1 VATNYPTSL
10 DADSTVGGGVE
21 PDSATALDDS
31 TSGHPTHSGLH
42 KNLGDAVQ
50 QVETKLGIGSSTPS
64 ANKVLGCASGATSA
78 WTDSP
83 SVANLTLSADL
94 TAVNATLSGNLN
106 GVDPDNFA
114 NMTESTNAG
123 RKITVSTSAPTTGQT
138 TGDLWVN
145 IS

>member
-1 VATNYPTSL
+1 MATNYPASL

-50 QVETKLGIGSSTPS
+50 EVETKLGIGSSTPS
-64 ANKVLGCASGATSA
+64 AGKVLGCASGATTA

-83 SVANLTLSADL
+83 SLADL
-94 TAVNATLSGNLN
+94 TLSGNLN
-106 GVDPDNFA
+106 GVDPDKLA
-114 NMTESTNAG
+114 DMTGSTNAG
-123 RKITVSTSAPTTGQT
+123 RKITVSTSQPSSPT

>member
-1 VATNYPTSL
+1 MATNYPTSL

-50 QVETKLGIGSSTPS
+50 EVETKLGIGASTPS
-64 ANKVLGCASGATSA
+64 AGKVLGCASGATTA

-83 SVANLTLSADL
+83 SFASL
-94 TAVNATLSGNLN
+94 TLSGNLN
-106 GVDPDNFA
+106 GVDPDKLA
-114 NMTESTNAG
+114 DMTESDNAG
-123 RKITVSTSAPTTGQT
+123 RKITVSATAPTTGQT
-138 TGDLWVN
+138 TGDLWVD

>member
-1 VATNYPTSL
+1 MATNYPTSL

-50 QVETKLGIGSSTPS
+50 EVETKLGIGSSTPS
-64 ANKVLGCASGATSA
+64 AGKVLGCASGATTA

-83 SVANLTLSADL
+83 SLADL
-94 TAVNATLSGNLN
+94 TLSGNLN
-106 GVDPDNFA
+106 GVDPDKLA
-114 NMTESTNAG
+114 DMTGSTNAG
-123 RKITVSTSAPTTGQT
+123 RRITVSTSAPTSPTPV
-138 TGDLWVN
+138 TGDLWVD

>member
-1 VATNYPTSL
+1 MATNYPASL
-10 DADSTVGGGVE
+10 DADSTVGGGAE

-50 QVETKLGIGSSTPS
+50 EVETKLGIGSSTPS
-64 ANKVLGCASGATSA
+64 AGKVLGCASGATTA

-83 SVANLTLSADL
+83 SFTDL
-94 TAVNATLSGNLN
+94 TLSGNLN
-106 GVDPDNFA
+106 GVDADNLA
-114 NMTESTNAG
+114 DMTGSTNAG
-123 RKITVSTSAPTTGQT
+123 RKITVSTSAPTTGRT

>member
-1 VATNYPTSL
+1 MATNYPTSL

-50 QVETKLGIGSSTPS
+50 EVETKLGIGSSTPS
-64 ANKVLGCASGATSA
+64 AGKVLGCASGATTA

-83 SVANLTLSADL
+83 SFASL
-94 TAVNATLSGNLN
+94 TLSGNLN
-106 GVDPDNFA
+106 GVDPDDLA
-114 NMTESTNAG
+114 NMGGSTNAG
-123 RKITVSTSAPTTGQT
+123 RRITVSTSQPTSPTPV
-138 TGDLWVN
+138 TGDLWVD

>member
-1 VATNYPTSL
+1 MATNYPTSL

-50 QVETKLGIGSSTPS
+50 EVETKLGIGSSTPS
-64 ANKVLGCASGATSA
+64 AGKVLGCASGATTA

-83 SVANLTLSADL
+83 SFTDL
-94 TAVNATLSGNLN
+94 TLSGNLN
-106 GVDPDNFA
+106 GVDPDNLA

>member
-1 VATNYPTSL
+1 MATNYPTSL

-50 QVETKLGIGSSTPS
+50 EVETKLGIGASTPS
-64 ANKVLGCASGATSA
+64 AGKVLGCASGATTA

-83 SVANLTLSADL
+83 SFASL
-94 TAVNATLSGNLN
+94 TLSGNLN
-106 GVDPDNFA
+106 GVDPDDLA
-114 NMTESTNAG
+114 NMGGSTNAG
-123 RKITVSTSAPTTGQT
+123 RRITVSTSAPTSPTPVA
-138 TGDLWVN
+138 GDLWVD

>member
-1 VATNYPTSL
+1 MATNYPTSL

-50 QVETKLGIGSSTPS
+50 EVETKLGIGASTPS
-64 ANKVLGCASGATSA
+64 AGKVLGCASGATTA

-83 SVANLTLSADL
+83 SFASL
-94 TAVNATLSGNLN
+94 TLSGNLN
-106 GVDPDNFA
+106 GVDPDKLA
-114 NMTESTNAG
+114 DMTESDNAG
-123 RKITVSTSAPTTGQT
+123 RKITVSATAPTTGQT

>member
-1 VATNYPTSL
+1 MATNYPTSL

-64 ANKVLGCASGATSA
+64 AGKVLGCASGATTA

-83 SVANLTLSADL
+83 SFTDL
-94 TAVNATLSGNLN
+94 TLSGNLN
-106 GVDPDNFA
+106 GVDPDDLA
-114 NMTESTNAG
+114 NMGGSTNAG
-123 RKITVSTSAPTTGQT
+123 RRITVSTSAPTSPTPVA
-138 TGDLWVN
+138 GDLWVD

>member
-1 VATNYPTSL
+1 MATNYPASL

-50 QVETKLGIGSSTPS
+50 EVETKLGIGASTPS
-64 ANKVLGCASGATSA
+64 AGKVLGCASGATSA

-83 SVANLTLSADL
+83 SVASMTLSADL

-106 GVDPDNFA
+106 GVDPDNLA
-114 NMTESTNAG
+114 NMTGSTNAG
-123 RKITVSTSAPTTGQT
+123 RKITVSTSQPSSPT
-138 TGDLWVN
+138 TGDLWVD

>member
-1 VATNYPTSL
+1 MATNYPASL

-50 QVETKLGIGSSTPS
+50 EVETKLGIGSSTPS
-64 ANKVLGCASGATSA
+64 AGKVLGVASGATTA
-78 WTDSP
+78 WTDS
-83 SVANLTLSADL
+83 LSFTDL
-94 TAVNATLSGNLN
+94 TLSGNLN
-106 GVDPDNFA
+106 GVDADNLA
-114 NMTESTNAG
+114 DMTGSTNAG
-123 RKITVSTSAPTTGQT
+123 RKITVSTSAPTTGRT

>member
-1 VATNYPTSL
+1 MATNYPTSL

-31 TSGHPTHSGLH
+31 TSGHPTHAGLH

-50 QVETKLGIGSSTPS
+50 EVETKLGIGASTPS
-64 ANKVLGCASGATSA
+64 AGKVLGCASGATTA

-83 SVANLTLSADL
+83 SFADL
-94 TAVNATLSGNLN
+94 TLSGNLN
-106 GVDPDNFA
+106 GVDPDNLA
-114 NMTESTNAG
+114 DMTGSTNAG
-123 RKITVSTSAPTTGQT
+123 RKITVSTSAPSSGQT
-138 TGDLWVN
+138 TGDLWVD

>member
-1 VATNYPTSL
+1 MATNYPASL
-10 DADSTVGGGVE
+10 DADSTVGGGAE

-64 ANKVLGCASGATSA
+64 AGKVLGCASGATTA

-83 SVANLTLSADL
+83 SFADL
-94 TAVNATLSGNLN
+94 TLSGNLN
-106 GVDPDNFA
+106 GVDADNLA
-114 NMTESTNAG
+114 DMTGSTNAG
-123 RKITVSTSAPTTGQT
+123 RKITVSTSAPTTGRT

>member
-1 VATNYPTSL
+1 MATNYPASL
-10 DADSTVGGGVE
+10 DADSTVGGGAE

-50 QVETKLGIGSSTPS
+50 EVETKLGIGSSTPS
-64 ANKVLGCASGATSA
+64 AGKVLGCASGATTA

-83 SVANLTLSADL
+83 SFADL
-94 TAVNATLSGNLN
+94 TLSGNLN
-106 GVDPDNFA
+106 GVDADNLA
-114 NMTESTNAG
+114 DMTGSTNAG
-123 RKITVSTSAPTTGQT
+123 RKITVSTSAPSSGQT

>member
-1 VATNYPTSL
+1 MATNYPTSL

-50 QVETKLGIGSSTPS
+50 EVETKLGIGASTPS
-64 ANKVLGCASGATSA
+64 AGKVLGCASGATTA

-83 SVANLTLSADL
+83 SFASL
-94 TAVNATLSGNLN
+94 TLSGNLN
-106 GVDPDNFA
+106 GVDPDNLA
-114 NMTESTNAG
+114 NMTDSTNAG
-123 RKITVSTSAPTTGQT
+123 RKITVSTSQPSSPT
-138 TGDLWVN
+138 TGDLWVD

>member
-1 VATNYPTSL
+1 MATNYPTSL

-64 ANKVLGCASGATSA
+64 AGKVLGCASGATTA

-83 SVANLTLSADL
+83 SFASL
-94 TAVNATLSGNLN
+94 TLSGNLN
-106 GVDPDNFA
+106 GVDPDDLA
-114 NMTESTNAG
+114 NMGGSTNAG
-123 RKITVSTSAPTTGQT
+123 RRITVSTSAPTSPTPVA
-138 TGDLWVN
+138 GDLWVD

>member
-1 VATNYPTSL
+1 MATNYPSSL
-10 DADSTVGGGVE
+10 DADSTVGGGAE

-50 QVETKLGIGSSTPS
+50 EVETKLGIGSSTPS
-64 ANKVLGCASGATSA
+64 AGKVLGCASGATTA
-78 WTDSP
+78 WTDYP
-83 SVANLTLSADL
+83 SFASL
-94 TAVNATLSGNLN
+94 TLSGNLN

-114 NMTESTNAG
+114 DMTGSTNAG
-123 RKITVSTSAPTTGQT
+123 RKITVSATQPSSPTTG
-138 TGDLWVN
+138 DVWVD

>member
-50 QVETKLGIGSSTPS
+50 EVETKLGIGASTPS
-64 ANKVLGCASGATSA
+64 AGKVLGCASGATTA

-83 SVANLTLSADL
+83 SFADL
-94 TAVNATLSGNLN
+94 TLSGNLN
-106 GVDPDNFA
+106 GVDPDNLA

-138 TGDLWVN
+138 TGDLWVD

>member
-1 VATNYPTSL
+1 MATNYPSSL
-10 DADSTVGGGVE
+10 DADSTVGGGAE

-31 TSGHPTHSGLH
+31 TSGHPTHAGLH

-50 QVETKLGIGSSTPS
+50 EVETKLGIGSSTPS
-64 ANKVLGCASGATSA
+64 AGKVLSCASGATTT

-83 SVANLTLSADL
+83 SFAGLTLSADL
-94 TAVNATLSGNLN
+94 SAANATLSGNLN
-106 GVDPDNFA
+106 GVDPDKLA
-114 NMTESTNAG
+114 DMTGSTNAG
-123 RKITVSTSAPTTGQT
+123 RKITVSTSQPASPT

>member
-1 VATNYPTSL
+1 MATNYPTSL

-64 ANKVLGCASGATSA
+64 AGKVLGCASGATTA

-83 SVANLTLSADL
+83 SFASL
-94 TAVNATLSGNLN
+94 TLSGNLN
-106 GVDPDNFA
+106 GVDPDKLA
-114 NMTESTNAG
+114 DMTESDNAG
-123 RKITVSTSAPTTGQT
+123 RKITVSATAPTTGQT

>member
-1 VATNYPTSL
+1 MATNYPTSL

-50 QVETKLGIGSSTPS
+50 EVETKLGIGSSTPS
-64 ANKVLGCASGATSA
+64 AGKVLGCASGATTA

-83 SVANLTLSADL
+83 SFTDL
-94 TAVNATLSGNLN
+94 TLSGNLN
-106 GVDPDNFA
+106 GVDPDDLA
-114 NMTESTNAG
+114 NMGGSTNAG
-123 RKITVSTSAPTTGQT
+123 RRITVSTSAPTSPTPVA
-138 TGDLWVN
+138 GDLWVD

>member
-1 VATNYPTSL
+1 
-10 DADSTVGGGVE
+10 
-21 PDSATALDDS
+21 
-31 TSGHPTHSGLH
+31 LH

-64 ANKVLGCASGATSA
+64 AGKVLGCASGATTA

-83 SVANLTLSADL
+83 SMASMTLSADL

-123 RKITVSTSAPTTGQT
+123 RKITVSATAPTTGQT

>member
-1 VATNYPTSL
+1 MATNYPSSL
-10 DADSTVGGGVE
+10 DADSTVGGGAE

-31 TSGHPTHSGLH
+31 TSGHPTHSGWH

-64 ANKVLGCASGATSA
+64 AGKVLGCASGATTA

-83 SVANLTLSADL
+83 SFADL
-94 TAVNATLSGNLN
+94 TLSGNLN
-106 GVDPDNFA
+106 GVDPDKLA
-114 NMTESTNAG
+114 DMTGSTNAG
-123 RKITVSTSAPTTGQT
+123 RKITVSTSAPTTGRT

>member
-1 VATNYPTSL
+1 VATNYPASL

-50 QVETKLGIGSSTPS
+50 EVETKLGIGASTPS
-64 ANKVLGCASGATSA
+64 AGKVLGCASGATTA

-83 SVANLTLSADL
+83 SFASL
-94 TAVNATLSGNLN
+94 TLSGNLN
-106 GVDPDNFA
+106 GVDPDKLA
-114 NMTESTNAG
+114 DMTESDNAG
-123 RKITVSTSAPTTGQT
+123 RKITVSATAPTTGQT

>member
-64 ANKVLGCASGATSA
+64 AGKVLGCASGATTA

-83 SVANLTLSADL
+83 SFASL
-94 TAVNATLSGNLN
+94 TLSGNLN
-106 GVDPDNFA
+106 GVDPDNFSD
-114 NMTESTNAG
+114 MTGSDNAG
-123 RKITVSTSAPTTGQT
+123 RKITVSATAPTTGQT

>member
-1 VATNYPTSL
+1 MATNYPASL

-50 QVETKLGIGSSTPS
+50 EVETKLGIGSSTPS
-64 ANKVLGCASGATSA
+64 AGKVLGCASGATTA

-83 SVANLTLSADL
+83 SFADL
-94 TAVNATLSGNLN
+94 TLSGNLN
-106 GVDPDNFA
+106 GVDADNLA
-114 NMTESTNAG
+114 DMTGSTNAG
-123 RKITVSTSAPTTGQT
+123 RKITVATSAPTTGRT

>member
-1 VATNYPTSL
+1 MATNYPTSL

-50 QVETKLGIGSSTPS
+50 EVETKLGIGSSTPS
-64 ANKVLGCASGATSA
+64 AGKVLGCASGATTA

-83 SVANLTLSADL
+83 SFTDL
-94 TAVNATLSGNLN
+94 TLSGNLN
-106 GVDPDNFA
+106 GVDPDKLA
-114 NMTESTNAG
+114 DMTESDNAG
-123 RKITVSTSAPTTGQT
+123 RKITVSATAPTTGQT
-138 TGDLWVN
+138 TGDLWVD

>member
-1 VATNYPTSL
+1 MATNYPASL

-50 QVETKLGIGSSTPS
+50 EVETKLGIGASTPS
-64 ANKVLGCASGATSA
+64 AGKVLGCASGATTA

-83 SVANLTLSADL
+83 SFASL
-94 TAVNATLSGNLN
+94 TLSGNLN
-106 GVDPDNFA
+106 GVDPDKLA
-114 NMTESTNAG
+114 DMTESDNAG

>member
-1 VATNYPTSL
+1 MATNYPTSL
-10 DADSTVGGGVE
+10 DADSTVGGGAE

-50 QVETKLGIGSSTPS
+50 EVETKLGIGSSTPS
-64 ANKVLGCASGATSA
+64 AGKVLGCASGATTA

-83 SVANLTLSADL
+83 SFADL
-94 TAVNATLSGNLN
+94 TLSGNLN
-106 GVDPDNFA
+106 GVDADNLA
-114 NMTESTNAG
+114 DMTGSTNAG
-123 RKITVSTSAPTTGQT
+123 RKITVSTSAPTTGRT
-138 TGDLWVN
+138 TGDLWVD

>member
-1 VATNYPTSL
+1 MATNYPTSL

-50 QVETKLGIGSSTPS
+50 QVETKLGIGASTPS
-64 ANKVLGCASGATSA
+64 AGKVLGCASGATTA

-83 SVANLTLSADL
+83 SFASL
-94 TAVNATLSGNLN
+94 TLSGNLN
-106 GVDPDNFA
+106 GVDPDNLA
-114 NMTESTNAG
+114 NMTDSTNAG
-123 RKITVSTSAPTTGQT
+123 RKITVSTSQPSSPT
-138 TGDLWVN
+138 TGDLWVD

>member
-1 VATNYPTSL
+1 MATNYPTSL

-31 TSGHPTHSGLH
+31 TSGHPTHAGLH

-50 QVETKLGIGSSTPS
+50 EVETKLGIGSSTPS
-64 ANKVLGCASGATSA
+64 AGKVLGCASGATTA

-83 SVANLTLSADL
+83 SFASL
-94 TAVNATLSGNLN
+94 TLSGNLN
-106 GVDPDNFA
+106 GVDPDNFPD
-114 NMTESTNAG
+114 MTGSDHSG
-123 RKITVSTSAPTTGQT
+123 RKLTVSATEPTSPA
-138 TGDLWVN
+138 TGDLWID

>member
-1 VATNYPTSL
+1 MATNYPTSL

-50 QVETKLGIGSSTPS
+50 EVETKLGIGASTPS
-64 ANKVLGCASGATSA
+64 AGKVLGCASGATTA

-83 SVANLTLSADL
+83 SFANL
-94 TAVNATLSGNLN
+94 TLSGNLN
-106 GVDPDNFA
+106 GVDPDKLA
-114 NMTESTNAG
+114 DMTESDNAG
-123 RKITVSTSAPTTGQT
+123 RKITVSATAPTTGQT

>member
-1 VATNYPTSL
+1 MATNYPASL

-50 QVETKLGIGSSTPS
+50 EVETKLGIGSSTPS
-64 ANKVLGCASGATSA
+64 AGKVLGCASGATTA

-83 SVANLTLSADL
+83 SFADL
-94 TAVNATLSGNLN
+94 TLSGNLN
-106 GVDPDNFA
+106 GVDADNLA
-114 NMTESTNAG
+114 DMTGSTNAG
-123 RKITVSTSAPTTGQT
+123 RKITVSTSAPTTGRT

>member
-1 VATNYPTSL
+1 MAINYPSSL
-10 DADSTVGGGVE
+10 DADSTVGGGAE

-31 TSGHPTHSGLH
+31 TSGHPTHAGLH

-64 ANKVLGCASGATSA
+64 AGKVLSCASGATTT

-83 SVANLTLSADL
+83 SFTGL
-94 TAVNATLSGNLN
+94 TLSGNLN
-106 GVDPDNFA
+106 GVDPDKLA
-114 NMTESTNAG
+114 DMTGSTNAG
-123 RKITVSTSAPTTGQT
+123 RKITVSTSAPTSGQT

>member
-1 VATNYPTSL
+1 MATNYPTSL

-50 QVETKLGIGSSTPS
+50 EVETKLGIGASTPS
-64 ANKVLGCASGATSA
+64 AGKVLGCASGATTA

-83 SVANLTLSADL
+83 SFADL
-94 TAVNATLSGNLN
+94 TLSGNLN
-106 GVDPDNFA
+106 GVDPDKLA
-114 NMTESTNAG
+114 DMTESDNAG
-123 RKITVSTSAPTTGQT
+123 RKITVSATAPTTGQT